1 MADTL
6 RAIFPGRPLA
16 ELQSALSAANGDVSR
31 AADILLA
38 PPPPPPQSA
47 IDRQAGSEALG
58 GHAPVVYDTGNAI
71 ADRARARQ
79 LEADEVMARA
89 LQYEEERA
97 PQSVAA
103 EVQQALPSL
112 ESISQAVRPVV
123 EGVVGGAR
131 AAAGVVAGMF
141 EELVGG
147 EERRGDDGAQREVL
161 ARRRAAVAARD
172 EEESRV
178 VTGGGGPASGGSGLG
193 LARRRID
200 GVSGSGDKK
209 RE

>member
-6 RAIFPGRPLA
+6 AAIFPGRPLA
-16 ELQSALSAANGDVSR
+16 ELQSALSAANGNVSR

-38 PPPPPPQSA
+38 PPPAQSV
-47 IDRQAGSEALG
+47 IDRPTGSEGLG
-58 GHAPVVYDTGNAI
+58 GHAPLVYETGNAI

-79 LEADEVMARA
+79 LESDEVMARA

-112 ESISQAVRPVV
+112 ESIGQAVRPVV

-147 EERRGDDGAQREVL
+147 DERREDDTEREVL

-172 EEESRV
+172 DEESLV
-178 VTGGGGPASGGSGLG
+178 LTGGGGPVSGGSAGLG
-193 LARRRID
+193 LARRRVES
-200 GVSGSGDKK
+200 VSGSNDKK